1 MPISNALKITIKIVL
16 IYIIMDIKNTI
27 INNCL
32 SVLKR
37 DDVKN
42 EFKTFIKPVI
52 GLILAQIN
60 PYLYL
65 CMIFVIISFLLH
77 LGIFILLFKNKNIKI
92 N

>member
-1 MPISNALKITIKIVL
+1 
-16 IYIIMDIKNTI
+16 MDIKNTI

-32 SVLKR
+32 SILKR

-52 GLILAQIN
+52 GLILVQIN

-65 CMIFVIISFLLH
+65 CMIFVIIIFLLH
-77 LGIFILLFKNKNIKI
+77 LGIFILLFKNKTIKI
-92 N
+92 T